1 MVRFHVT
8 INSQSSIYL
17 PEPVRA
23 ELGTKTLELLGDTR
37 VIILYPVGID
47 LEQVL
52 RSIQILELELEHRR
66 DLEKS
71 RIKSETLPTPLR
83 RGQRT

>member
-1 MVRFHVT
+1 MVKFHVT

-17 PEPVRA
+17 PEPIRN
-23 ELGTKTLELLGDTR
+23 ELATRTLELLGDTK
-37 VIILYPVGID
+37 VIILYPEGID

-52 RSIQILELELEHRR
+52 RSIRILKLELEHRR

-71 RIKSETLPTPLR
+71 RVKSETLPPPLR